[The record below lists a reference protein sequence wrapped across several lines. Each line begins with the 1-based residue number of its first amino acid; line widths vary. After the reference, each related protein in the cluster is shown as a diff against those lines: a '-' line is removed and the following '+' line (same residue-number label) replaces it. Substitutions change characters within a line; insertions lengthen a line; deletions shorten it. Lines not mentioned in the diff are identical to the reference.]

1 MIPSINTTPR
11 YFRSYKKY
19 NKKHYPMDD
28 VDACVEAILK
38 NDKEFLK
45 KHKDHSVGPNREMH
59 INRQFNDDWLLFY
72 RIDKETQELILV
84 LVALGTHDEL
94 DRLNDY

>member
-1 MIPSINTTPR
+1 MMIPSINTTTTR

-45 KHKDHSVGPNREMH
+45 KHKD
-59 INRQFNDDWLLFY
+59 D
-72 RIDKETQELILV
+72 
-84 LVALGTHDEL
+84 
-94 DRLNDY
+94 